1 MKQFL
6 EIPLILRRVRIDGLH
21 ASREIDMIL
30 DTGAL
35 YTAISWDIAKD
46 IGYDPAGASERVA
59 IITANGVIEVP
70 KIKVRGIS
78 FKGLYAEDVEVI
90 CHDIPEIAEIEGL
103 LGITFLEHFKISLDF
118 RNKIMEIV

>member
-46 IGYDPAGASERVA
+46 IGYDPAGASERVP
-59 IITANGVIEVP
+59 IVTANGVIEVP
-70 KIKVRGIS
+70 KIKVRGIG
-78 FKGLYAEDVEVI
+78 FRGLYAENVEVI

-103 LGITFLEHFKISLDF
+103 LGISFLKHFKISLDF
-118 RNKIMEIV
+118 KNKIMEIV

>member
-6 EIPLILRRVRIDGLH
+6 EIPIILRRVRIDGLY

-46 IGYDPAGASERVA
+46 IGYDPAVAPERVP

-70 KIKVRGIS
+70 KLKVRGIN
-78 FKGLYAEDVEVI
+78 FRGLYAEDVEVI

-103 LGITFLEHFKISLDF
+103 IGLSFLKHFKICLDF
-118 RNKIMEIV
+118 KNKTMEIV

>member
-6 EIPLILRRVRIDGLH
+6 EITIILRRVRIDGLH

-46 IGYDPAGASERVA
+46 IGYDPAGASERVP

-103 LGITFLEHFKISLDF
+103 IGITFLNHFKISLDF
-118 RNKIMEIV
+118 KNKIMEIV